1 MERSAEFS
9 VFHNINFDKVGN
21 YYLRVQKHELFHFQC
36 SDFIFLFVQL
46 ERYKELKEIARRK
59 VATLTQQ
66 LGKLRWEQKADEERM
81 KLYQRKKK
89 EVKVFVSS

>member
-1 MERSAEFS
+1 M
-9 VFHNINFDKVGN
+9 
-21 YYLRVQKHELFHFQC
+21 
-36 SDFIFLFVQL
+36 QL

>member
-1 MERSAEFS
+1 M
-9 VFHNINFDKVGN
+9 
-21 YYLRVQKHELFHFQC
+21 
-36 SDFIFLFVQL
+36 LFVQL

-66 LGKLRWEQKADEERM
+66 LGKLRWEQKADEERV

-89 EVKVFVSS
+89 EIKVFVSS